1 MSINDVPP
9 EIRWEI
15 AAKVSSNLARGYS
28 SALRQVMDDKIVKM
42 EETIWAEEGK
52 QVKNIASSLKLP
64 TDTAPEVNETW
75 LTVASIIIPGIENQV
90 TDSSRN
96 RVVTK
101 ITSCSMRSDQKDMGL
116 PIGNLCRICKAFNKN
131 AVESLNPDY
140 TQSFT
145 SRMCLGDSYCESVVE
160 LKKFRY

>member
-1 MSINDVPP
+1 MSIDDVPP

-15 AAKVSSNLARGYS
+15 AAKLSSNLARGYS

-42 EETIWAEEGK
+42 EEVIWAEGGK

-64 TDTAPEVNETW
+64 AGTAPEVNETW
-75 LTVASIIIPGIENQV
+75 LTVASIIIPGIKSEI
-90 TDSSRN
+90 TDSSLN

-101 ITSCSMRSDQKDMGL
+101 INSCSMCSDQKDMDL
-116 PIGNLCRICKAFNKN
+116 PIGNLCRICQAFNRN

-140 TQSFT
+140 TQNFT
-145 SRMCLGDSYCESVVE
+145 RRMCLGDSYCESVVE

>member
-42 EETIWAEEGK
+42 EEAIWAEEGK
-52 QVKNIASSLKLP
+52 QVKNITSSLKLP
-64 TDTAPEVNETW
+64 TETAPEVNETW
-75 LTVASIIIPGIENQV
+75 LTVASIIIPGIESHV
-90 TDSSRN
+90 TNSNRN

-101 ITSCSMRSDQKDMGL
+101 ITNCSMCSDQKDMDL
-116 PIGNLCRICKAFNKN
+116 PIGNLCRICEAFNKN

-140 TQSFT
+140 TQNFT
-145 SRMCLGDSYCESVVE
+145 RRMCLGDSYCESIVK